1 MDGKVLQ
8 RLKKKKEEASDVKDS
23 DDIKF
28 KEGCAAIGKEAPEQ
42 GFLPGALG
50 GPPTAR
56 PPAQVEAV
64 FI

>member
-1 MDGKVLQ
+1 M
-8 RLKKKKEEASDVKDS
+8 KDS

-28 KEGCAAIGKEAPEQ
+28 KEGCAAIRKEAAEQ
-42 GFLPGALG
+42 EFLPGALG
-50 GPPTAR
+50 GPPTAL